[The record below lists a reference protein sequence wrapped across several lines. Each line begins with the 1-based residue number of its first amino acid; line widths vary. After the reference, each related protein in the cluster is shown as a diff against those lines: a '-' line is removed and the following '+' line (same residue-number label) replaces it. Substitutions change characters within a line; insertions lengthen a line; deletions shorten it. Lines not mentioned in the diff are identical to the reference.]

1 MKAKK
6 AKARAAQGLG
16 SVAEARRTYSQP
28 AQCSAARAAQSWSG
42 GARINYLHLTNER
55 S

>member
-16 SVAEARRTYSQP
+16 SAAEARP
-28 AQCSAARAAQSWSG
+28 AKCSAARVAQSWSG

>member
-16 SVAEARRTYSQP
+16 SVAEARP
-28 AQCSAARAAQSWSG
+28 AKCSAARAG
-42 GARINYLHLTNER
+42 GAELVWWCEN
-55 S
+55 